1 MNQRKINKIVIHCTD
16 SPDSMDIGFRE
27 INEWHQKRG
36 FLDKHTNISCGYHY
50 IIRRDGKVET
60 GRPESSSGA
69 HVAGHNSNSIGVVW
83 VGRTHLSPAQDKA
96 LLATVRDLLAR
107 YKLDASAVVGHKE
120 LDPNKTCPNINM
132 DKFRIDLLFPG
143 LDSV

>member
-36 FLDKHTNISCGYHY
+36 FLDKHTNI
-50 IIRRDGKVET
+50 
-60 GRPESSSGA
+60 
-69 HVAGHNSNSIGVVW
+69 
-83 VGRTHLSPAQDKA
+83 GRTHLSPAQDKA